1 MEHKDGLIKSQLFV
15 EKCEFLKINNQVVK
29 ETLYYEKMSSQSE
42 GIIYLW
48 IFILIISVHQINEIV
63 NNLQAGN

>member
-42 GIIYLW
+42 DIYRFRGH
-48 IFILIISVHQINEIV
+48 IFMDIHIN
-63 NNLQAGN
+63 NFCASDQ